1 MRQTAN
7 AFPTCEGALQLAMEQ
22 TAFTLQNARCLVIGA
37 GRIGM
42 LLARKL
48 YALDAQV
55 TVSARCTRDFARIA
69 AAGLHALD
77 TRRLAG
83 HLAGFDLI
91 FNTVPAPILTT
102 EVLSDMKPPCFII
115 DLASLPGG
123 VAADTLLP
131 DGCRVLH
138 ALSLPG
144 KVAPLSA
151 ARAVFD
157 TVDTILHGDTVTP
170 ILSDSAGT
178 LDTRFGTAAHW
189 REELT
194 ALTGISPIDS
204 IVSAEP
210 IGPKAL
216 FDILIVAPCTGNTL
230 ARLAHGL
237 TDTPATMAVKSHL
250 RGERPVVLAVSTND
264 GLSGSAAN
272 LGTLLN
278 RRHYYFVPL
287 RQDAPHS
294 KPRSLVAD
302 MTLIPAAIDAAM
314 NGRQLQPILLAP
326 SV

>member
-55 TVSARCTRDFARIA
+55 AVSARFA

-157 TVDTILHGDTVTP
+157 TVDTILHEEG
-170 ILSDSAGT
+170 IL
-178 LDTRFGTAAHW
+178 
-189 REELT
+189 
-194 ALTGISPIDS
+194 
-204 IVSAEP
+204 
-210 IGPKAL
+210 
-216 FDILIVAPCTGNTL
+216 
-230 ARLAHGL
+230 
-237 TDTPATMAVKSHL
+237 
-250 RGERPVVLAVSTND
+250 
-264 GLSGSAAN
+264 
-272 LGTLLN
+272 
-278 RRHYYFVPL
+278 
-287 RQDAPHS
+287 
-294 KPRSLVAD
+294 
-302 MTLIPAAIDAAM
+302 
-314 NGRQLQPILLAP
+314 
-326 SV
+326 